1 MESLVEEK
9 MKKLIER
16 VENLKKKENLKEIIS
31 KRINEFSSLK
41 ENGTNE
47 ELFSELC
54 FCFMTA
60 NFQAEKSWN
69 IQKEIGSGFWK
80 FSEKELQLKLKE
92 KGHRFWPQRG
102 TRIYESKWVK
112 EILRNKLNEFES
124 QSDMRKWIV
133 ENFKGLGMK
142 ESSHFLR
149 NIGYFDVAIIDKH
162 IINLLVSEELIEK
175 PKTISVKKYLD
186 IEKLLRE
193 LAYKT
198 ELTLGELDLYLWS
211 EETGKILK

>member
-1 MESLVEEK
+1 
-9 MKKLIER
+9 
-16 VENLKKKENLKEIIS
+16 
-31 KRINEFSSLK
+31 
-41 ENGTNE
+41 
-47 ELFSELC
+47 
-54 FCFMTA
+54 
-60 NFQAEKSWN
+60 
-69 IQKEIGSGFWK
+69 
-80 FSEKELQLKLKE
+80 
-92 KGHRFWPQRG
+92 
-102 TRIYESKWVK
+102 
-112 EILRNKLNEFES
+112 
-124 QSDMRKWIV
+124 
-133 ENFKGLGMK
+133 MK